1 MQRILFLIP
10 WLTTACISMHAMA
23 PDDFTK
29 KENYQ
34 IVQESR
40 DLDIEVDQ
48 QGKLLDQRE
57 NLMGLSKHF
66 PISLT
71 QDMVDRLNR
80 LTKIFDLA
88 EVHHF
93 YINSQSDELVDEAN
107 SQENWSSQANDA
119 CSDDERDESNE
130 GSTSS
135 NMDVCNKSVKIIMIN
150 DTQIYKIYGRAM
162 GIALALVLA
171 GIYL

>member
-1 MQRILFLIP
+1 MQRILYLIP
-10 WLTTACISMHAMA
+10 WLTIVCISMHAMA

-29 KENYQ
+29 KENYKV
-34 IVQESR
+34 VQESR

-48 QGKLLDQRE
+48 QGKLLDQRKD
-57 NLMGLSKHF
+57 LMNKHF

-71 QDMVDRLNR
+71 QDMVDRLNH

-107 SQENWSSQANDA
+107 SQENWSNQANDV
-119 CSDDERDESNE
+119 CSDDERDVSNE

-135 NMDVCNKSVKIIMIN
+135 NMDVCNKSAKITTIN